1 MDSDFD
7 KYLQGLAE
15 IEGDHEKAKVARIAA
30 KARWDAAR
38 GRYHT
43 ELTAKRTLGKTL
55 TQSDM
60 RALEDMAIDDVDY
73 VKAAYL
79 AYINSETDYGT
90 TKVAWDHAEREY
102 WESRGGR
109 KTVFK

>member
-1 MDSDFD
+1 MASDLD
-7 KYLQGLAE
+7 HYLQELSE
-15 IEGDHEKAKVARIAA
+15 IEKAFEMARVARLRARARLDAA
-30 KARWDAAR
+30 K

-43 ELTAKRTLGKTL
+43 ELTARRTAGKIL

-60 RALEDMAIDDVDY
+60 KALEDMAINDVDY
-73 VKAAYL
+73 VKAAFE

-90 TKVAWDHAEREY
+90 TQVAWDHAEREY

>member
-1 MDSDFD
+1 MAFD
-7 KYLQGLAE
+7 LDQYLQELAG
-15 IEGDHEKAKVARIAA
+15 IEKAFEMARVARLRA
-30 KARWDAAR
+30 KARWDAAK

-43 ELTAKRTLGKTL
+43 ELTTLRTTGKTL

-60 RALEDMAIDDVDY
+60 KALEDMAIDDVDY
-73 VKAAYL
+73 VKAAFE

-90 TKVAWDHAEREY
+90 TQVAWDHAEREY
-102 WESRGGR
+102 WEQRGGR